1 MPKQNTGRPHGVRL
15 TKRQV
20 ESTRAKI
27 RGTLIA
33 KRVEAFLLGEKVTFA
48 GTKTPRKVIL
58 TRDQLKAAEM
68 LLKRSIPEITRI
80 EHTGKDGGPI
90 RHGTADELTDDELAA
105 IATGRGAAPAEP
117 EDGED

>member
-20 ESTRAKI
+20 ESTRQKI
-27 RGTLIA
+27 RGTLVA
-33 KRVEAFLLGEKVTFA
+33 KRVEAFALDEKDPVT
-48 GTKTPRKVIL
+48 KRKVL
-58 TRDQLKAAEM
+58 MTKEQLKAAE
-68 LLKRSIPEITRI
+68 LILKRTIPEITRI